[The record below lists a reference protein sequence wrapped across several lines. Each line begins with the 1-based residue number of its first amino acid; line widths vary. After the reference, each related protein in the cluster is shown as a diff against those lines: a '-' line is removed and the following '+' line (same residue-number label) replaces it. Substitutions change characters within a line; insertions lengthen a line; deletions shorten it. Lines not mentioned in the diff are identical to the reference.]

1 MAKYFVGATVTKYY
15 SAEVEA
21 SSSEEANHKF
31 WSLNYDPD
39 RGVAEHDEEI
49 EEEVHTNFEVKDNA

>member
-1 MAKYFVGATVTKYY
+1 MPKYFVGATVTKYY
-15 SAEVEA
+15 SAEIEA
-21 SSSEEANHKF
+21 GSSEEANHKF

-49 EEEVHTNFEVKDNA
+49 EEEIHTNFEVKEDG